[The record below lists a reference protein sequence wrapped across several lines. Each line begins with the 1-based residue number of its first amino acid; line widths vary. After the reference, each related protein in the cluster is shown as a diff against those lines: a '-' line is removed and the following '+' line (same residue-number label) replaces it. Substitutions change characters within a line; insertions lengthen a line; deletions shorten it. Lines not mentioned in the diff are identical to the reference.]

1 MDNPANPDKAKTLKA
16 AQMFFREGEWDKA
29 LTEYGR
35 LLAIDRNDA
44 DSLAAVADTYAKK
57 KSFQLAFEFYFK
69 AVPQFLAQGRL
80 DSAVQAYQ
88 KITKLDLSKLSSD
101 VRMDMNIYKRYVEI
115 DEAIRDKR
123 YEFAIA
129 PLSKLSK
136 LRPQDPM
143 IPALLKAISAQ
154 IDQVV
159 PSVQRYQTLGDTFMR
174 NDFSDKAWDMY
185 RKAADMDPQILLT
198 LPELAAAFVK
208 QGHQNEAKKAY
219 LYLAEQSLAQADL
232 NKAVEYA
239 KKAMELKSLEAGY
252 ILGLAHFQKRNWL
265 EAKTEFEK
273 LLRIKVNHLG
283 ALTHLARTFAFLSQP
298 EKAKETFQKA
308 FKIDENNPL
317 VQEGWVEFCL
327 QGPDKEAAIPQ
338 LAFLLEKVVTENNAP
353 KMSEYSRI
361 MIQIR
366 PDLVSARIKLVQALQ
381 LLGDF
386 QGAADACRS
395 LALVYEQQGLLKE
408 SAEYLKKADQL
419 DPQYQKTAKETTAA
433 SITPTTTEGSSIV
446 LPTIPDIPLTPE
458 PPPVTYVEEPVPT
471 PSAPIEVST
480 PSNLDPQPI
489 VPTPAPPPPTA
500 LPPEPIPIDGLSAQM
515 ATAQICINQGLFRAA
530 IDIYQQILTAN
541 PDLPEARQ
549 KLAEVNA
556 LYLKKW
562 MEKRK

>member
-1 MDNPANPDKAKTLKA
+1 MDNPANLDKAKTLKA

-35 LLAIDRNDA
+35 LLAIDRNDP

-69 AVPQFLAQGRL
+69 AVPQYLVQNRL
-80 DSAVQAYQ
+80 DGAIQSYK
-88 KITKLDLSKLSSD
+88 KISKLDLSKLSSD
-101 VRMDMNIYKRYVEI
+101 VRMDMNIYIRYVEI

-143 IPALLKAISAQ
+143 IPALLKAIRLQ
-154 IDQVV
+154 IDQIA

-174 NDFSDKAWDMY
+174 NDFSDRAWDMY
-185 RKAADMDPQILLT
+185 RKAADMDPQTLST
-198 LPELAAAFVK
+198 LPELATTFVK
-208 QGHQNEAKKAY
+208 QNHPNEAKKAY
-219 LYLAEQSLAQADL
+219 LYLAEQSLAKADL
-232 NKAVEYA
+232 GKAIEYSQ
-239 KKAMELKSLEAGY
+239 KAIELKSLEAGY

-265 EAKTEFEK
+265 DAKTEFEK

-283 ALTHLARTFAFLSQP
+283 ALTHLARTFVFLSQP

-308 FKIDENNPL
+308 FKIDENNPM
-317 VQEGWVEFCL
+317 VQEAWVDFCL

-338 LAFLLEKVVTENNAP
+338 LAFLLEKVVTEHNAQ
-353 KMSEYSRI
+353 KILEYSKI

-366 PDLVSARIKLVQALQ
+366 PDLVSARVKLIQALQ
-381 LLGDF
+381 ALGDL

-395 LALVYEQQGLLKE
+395 LALVYEQQGLLNE
-408 SAEYLKKADQL
+408 SAEYLAKADQL
-419 DPQYQKTAKETTAA
+419 DPDHQMATKPA
-433 SITPTTTEGSSIV
+433 SPPPSPSVSEQPPPVT
-446 LPTIPDIPLTPE
+446 LPTIPDIPLIQESEPIVDEEEPAPE
-458 PPPVTYVEEPVPT
+458 PSERPKP
-471 PSAPIEVST
+471 A
-480 PSNLDPQPI
+480 PQP
-489 VPTPAPPPPTA
+489 VVAAQAPPPIVS

-515 ATAQICINQGLFRAA
+515 TTAQICVNQGLLRAA
-530 IDIYQQILTAN
+530 IDIYQQILTTN
-541 PDLPEARQ
+541 PDMPEARQ

-562 MEKRK
+562 MEKKK